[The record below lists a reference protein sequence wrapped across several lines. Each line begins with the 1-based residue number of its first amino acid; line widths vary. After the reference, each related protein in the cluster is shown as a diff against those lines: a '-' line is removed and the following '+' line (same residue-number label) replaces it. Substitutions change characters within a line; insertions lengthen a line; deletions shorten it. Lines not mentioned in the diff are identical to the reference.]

1 MNPSAQSYSSTPV
14 TGTILAPAVRRGWW
28 LFLVRGLL
36 ALAVGLIA
44 IFDPGATLAALIL
57 LLCAFFIVDGVFAV
71 IKAFSVM
78 RSDRSWWLLLLSG
91 VVSVIAGFVVFAW
104 PGLTALT
111 LGYLVGFWAIVTGIF
126 EIMVAISLRR
136 VIRGE
141 WLYVLFGAISIVF
154 GIYVAFVPGLGLAYL
169 TLLIAIYGFVA
180 GFSLIAAAFRL
191 RSANSAN
198 SVA

>member
-14 TGTILAPAVRRGWW
+14 TGTSLAPAVRRGWW

-57 LLCAFFIVDGVFAV
+57 LLGAFFIVDGVFAV

-91 VVSVIAGFVVFAW
+91 VVSVIAGLVVFAW

>member
-1 MNPSAQSYSSTPV
+1 MTQSPPTVPTGQLSPST
-14 TGTILAPAVRRGWW
+14 LEPAVRRGWW

-44 IFDPGATLAALIL
+44 LFDPGATLAALIL
-57 LLCAFFIVDGVFAV
+57 LLGAYFIVDGVFAL
-71 IKAFSVM
+71 IKAFGVM

-91 VVSVIAGFVVFAW
+91 VVSIIAGFVVFAW

-154 GIYVAFVPGLGLAYL
+154 GIYVAFVPGLGLVYL
-169 TLLIAIYGFVA
+169 TLMVAIYGFVA
-180 GFSLIAAAFRL
+180 GFSLIAAALRL
-191 RSANSAN
+191 RSVSARQ
-198 SVA
+198 AG

>member
-1 MNPSAQSYSSTPV
+1 MSQSAPIISTASP
-14 TGTILAPAVRRGWW
+14 TALEPAVRRGWW

-44 IFDPGATLAALIL
+44 IFDPGATLAALVL
-57 LLCAFFIVDGVFAV
+57 LLGAFFIVDGVFAV
-71 IKAFSVM
+71 IKAFGVM

-104 PGLTALT
+104 PGLSALT
-111 LGYLVGFWAIVTGIF
+111 LGYLVGFWAIVTGFF
-126 EIMVAISLRR
+126 EVGVAISLRR

-141 WLYVLFGAISIVF
+141 WLYVLFGAISIAF
-154 GIYVAFVPGLGLAYL
+154 GIFVVIVPGLGLAYL
-169 TLLIAIYGFVA
+169 TLLIGIYGFVA

-191 RSANSAN
+191 RGLTAR
-198 SVA
+198 

>member
-14 TGTILAPAVRRGWW
+14 TGTTLAPAVRRGWW

-57 LLCAFFIVDGVFAV
+57 LLGAFFIVDGVFAV
-71 IKAFSVM
+71 IKAFGVM

-91 VVSVIAGFVVFAW
+91 VVSVIAGLVVFAW

-191 RSANSAN
+191 RSAISAN

>member
-1 MNPSAQSYSSTPV
+1 MSESAQTAPATPFAGP
-14 TGTILAPAVRRGWW
+14 TLEPAVRRGWW

-57 LLCAFFIVDGVFAV
+57 LLGAFFIVDGVFAV
-71 IKAFSVM
+71 IKAFGVM

-91 VVSVIAGFVVFAW
+91 VVSVVAGFVVFAW

-111 LGYLVGFWAIVTGIF
+111 LAYLIGFWAIVTGIF
-126 EIMVAISLRR
+126 EVMVAISLRR

-141 WLYVLFGAISIVF
+141 WLYVLFGVISIAF
-154 GIYVAFVPGLGLAYL
+154 GIYVAFIPGLGLAYL
-169 TLLIAIYGFVA
+169 TLMIAIYGFVA

-191 RSANSAN
+191 RSVSPPA
-198 SVA
+198 

>member
-14 TGTILAPAVRRGWW
+14 TSTTLAPAVRRGWW

-57 LLCAFFIVDGVFAV
+57 LLGAFFIVDGVFAV
-71 IKAFSVM
+71 IKAFGVM

>member
-1 MNPSAQSYSSTPV
+1 MTQSAQTVPTGPFSPST
-14 TGTILAPAVRRGWW
+14 LEPAVRRGWW

-36 ALAVGLIA
+36 ALAIGLIA

-57 LLCAFFIVDGVFAV
+57 LLGAFFIVDGVFAA
-71 IKAFSVM
+71 IKAFGVM

-91 VVSVIAGFVVFAW
+91 VVSIAAGFVVFAW

-126 EIMVAISLRR
+126 EVMVAISLRR

-141 WLYVLFGAISIVF
+141 WLYVLFGVISIAF
-154 GIYVAFVPGLGLAYL
+154 GLYVAFVPGLGLAYL
-169 TLLIAIYGFVA
+169 TLMIAIYGFVA
-180 GFSLIAAAFRL
+180 GFSLIAAALRL
-191 RSANSAN
+191 RTAGAR
-198 SVA
+198 

>member
-1 MNPSAQSYSSTPV
+1 MTESARNVPTAPFDA
-14 TGTILAPAVRRGWW
+14 GTLEPAVRRGWW

-57 LLCAFFIVDGVFAV
+57 LLGAFFIVDGVFAV
-71 IKAFSVM
+71 IKAFGVM

-91 VVSVIAGFVVFAW
+91 IVSIIAGFVVFAW

-154 GIYVAFVPGLGLAYL
+154 GVYVAFIPGLGLTYL
-169 TLLIAIYGFVA
+169 TLMIAIYGFVA

-191 RSANSAN
+191 RS
-198 SVA
+198 VATPR

>member
-1 MNPSAQSYSSTPV
+1 MNPSAQSYSSTSV
-14 TGTILAPAVRRGWW
+14 TGTTLAPAVRRGWW

-57 LLCAFFIVDGVFAV
+57 LLGAFFIVDGVFAV
-71 IKAFSVM
+71 IKAFGVM

-111 LGYLVGFWAIVTGIF
+111 LGYLVGFWAMFTGIF

>member
-14 TGTILAPAVRRGWW
+14 TGTTLAPAVRRGWW

-57 LLCAFFIVDGVFAV
+57 LLGAFFIVDGVFAV
-71 IKAFSVM
+71 IKAFGVM

-111 LGYLVGFWAIVTGIF
+111 LAYLVGFWAIVTGIF

-191 RSANSAN
+191 RSGNSAN
-198 SVA
+198 LVA